1 MNIVNGKLMENHLN
15 ELKDIEEEIKITM
28 KRDQSENMKR
38 EMESLESCLK
48 NKGSAATAFRIKEK
62 VLGSKK
68 KPLESVAIRDPVT
81 NDLITDRKEILK
93 TTLSYCKNLLA
104 KQRPSEKYEQDMES
118 KRTLHLKR
126 LQIKDDEEHEK
137 DIS

>member
-1 MNIVNGKLMENHLN
+1 MP
-15 ELKDIEEEIKITM
+15 
-28 KRDQSENMKR
+28 
-38 EMESLESCLK
+38 
-48 NKGSAATAFRIKEK
+48 
-62 VLGSKK
+62 GSKK